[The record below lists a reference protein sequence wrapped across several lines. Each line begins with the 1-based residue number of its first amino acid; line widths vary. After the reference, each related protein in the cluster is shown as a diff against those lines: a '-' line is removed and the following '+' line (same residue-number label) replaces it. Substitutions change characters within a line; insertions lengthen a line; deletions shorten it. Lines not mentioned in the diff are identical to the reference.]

1 MAPEKRKGEP
11 PIPADIQDVLSP
23 DQMMTLRQLENF
35 GWQVAFVRRPLFQE
49 SVIVV
54 SSTDNGK
61 IGVLEDN
68 GQLNLQPDIRIRDHA
83 V

>member
-1 MAPEKRKGEP
+1 MGLEKRKGEP
-11 PIPADIQDVLSP
+11 PIPADFQDVLSP

-68 GQLNLQPDIRIRDHA
+68 GQLNLQPDIRLRDHA